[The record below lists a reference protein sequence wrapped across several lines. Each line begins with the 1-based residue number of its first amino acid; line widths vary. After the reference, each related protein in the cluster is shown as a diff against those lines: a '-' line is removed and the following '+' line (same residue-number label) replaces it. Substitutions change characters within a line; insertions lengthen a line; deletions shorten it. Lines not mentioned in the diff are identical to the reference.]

1 MENFFSEIILP
12 FLVMI
17 IVFINIIRKSNK
29 PKNSQPEDTHTE
41 NFPPIPYEYEDKQEE
56 EMINEAYSSPIV
68 QEEKLEVKAE
78 KKVTKVKSEVSTERK
93 KTNPETEQE
102 QPIAIELSDTDDFK
116 KAVIYSEI
124 LNRKF

>member
-1 MENFFSEIILP
+1 
-12 FLVMI
+12 
-17 IVFINIIRKSNK
+17 
-29 PKNSQPEDTHTE
+29 
-41 NFPPIPYEYEDKQEE
+41 
-56 EMINEAYSSPIV
+56 MINEAYSSPIV